1 MERDSGAE
9 TGSRK
14 ARSDPKE
21 DMLVKLFK
29 MLCSQLVVQ
38 PVCRHVLHAH
48 SQAALAACGKG

>member
-1 MERDSGAE
+1 MEWDSGAE

-38 PVCRHVLHAH
+38 PACRHVLHAH
-48 SQAALAACGKG
+48 SQAALAA